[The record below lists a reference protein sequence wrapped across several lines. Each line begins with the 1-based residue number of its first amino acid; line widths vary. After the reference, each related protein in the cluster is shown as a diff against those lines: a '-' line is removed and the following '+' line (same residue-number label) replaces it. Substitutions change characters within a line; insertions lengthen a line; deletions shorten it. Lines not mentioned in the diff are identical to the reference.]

1 MNRVAIWLATVG
13 GLGHAPIAPGT
24 FGSAAGILIY
34 WLTRHWS
41 TEAQFAIIVVVC
53 LVGTWAA
60 TQAATHFG
68 REDPGQVVIDEVA
81 GQLVTLAL
89 TGAGVTATIAGFLI
103 FRVLDIIKPYPANRF
118 EQLHGGLGIMADDVM
133 AGVYGCLLLH
143 LLMRVVPGIIA

>member
-41 TEAQFAIIVVVC
+41 NQAQLAIIVGVC
-53 LVGTWAA
+53 VVGTWAA

-103 FRVLDIIKPYPANRF
+103 FRILDIIKPYPANRF
-118 EQLHGGLGIMADDVM
+118 ERLHGGLGIMADDVM

-143 LLMRVVPGIIA
+143 LLMRVVPGIIT